1 MTMMTGTMRTR
12 IKGDIMGATVTKFDT
27 RIVEGGTEIT
37 EYRVKVDGR
46 EFTFEY
52 PLDDV
57 EYVVALAKAAT
68 AYAEK
73 IGG

>member
-1 MTMMTGTMRTR
+1 M
-12 IKGDIMGATVTKFDT
+12 GDTVVKFDT
-27 RIVEGGTEIT
+27 RIVEDGTEIT

-52 PLDDV
+52 PLDDY

-68 AYAEK
+68 VYADK